1 VGNAAIVVVIGIELI
16 FLAAAVGAAAG
27 QVWILPPGQTNE
39 HSLLIPARST
49 LRRLLGLAL
58 LLFFIASLLELLL
71 RTADMSGQ
79 PLSEAYT
86 ELSTVLLKTHYGH
99 FWLWRCGALIL
110 AALAWAF
117 SLHPARLRGASYSAI
132 VALVAVVW
140 ALSAEGHA
148 GDDGFLSAAN
158 FANGLHILGGLLWGG
173 GILTAMLIILPRL
186 IRADA
191 RPLTAQCSLRLSAL
205 AAAAL
210 AMVII
215 PGVYN
220 AWLQI
225 GSWHGLWSTT
235 YGRLLMIKVLLV
247 MIMAALGA
255 LNRYRYVPALQRHA
269 GLAEPRTLIPLPRLL
284 RKDAPASSFL
294 ISLRVEAGLL
304 LTVLLLAAALS
315 QQVPAVHAQHEG
327 MEGMSMSDD

>member
-1 VGNAAIVVVIGIELI
+1 MDNPATVAVIGVELI

-27 QVWILPPGQTNE
+27 QVWILPPAQAEE
-39 HSLLIPARST
+39 HRLLITARGA

-79 PLSEAYT
+79 PLNEAYT
-86 ELSTVLLKTHYGH
+86 EFSTVLLKTHYGH

-110 AALAWAF
+110 AAAAWAL
-117 SLHPARLRGASYSAI
+117 SLRPAALRRAASLAF
-132 VALVAVVW
+132 VALAAVVW
-140 ALSAEGHA
+140 ALSAAGHA
-148 GDDGFLSAAN
+148 GDDGVLTVAN

-173 GILTAMLIILPRL
+173 GILAAMLIILPRL
-186 IRADA
+186 IRDDA
-191 RPLTAQCSLRLSAL
+191 GPLVAQCSLRLSAL
-205 AAAAL
+205 AAVAL
-210 AMVII
+210 ALVII

-235 YGRLLMIKVLLV
+235 YGRILVIKVLLV

-269 GLAEPRTLIPLPRLL
+269 GLPEPRTFIPLTRLL
-284 RKDAPASSFL
+284 RKDVPASSFL
-294 ISLRVEAGLL
+294 VSLRVEAGLL

-327 MEGMSMSDD
+327 MEGMSMGGD